1 MFSFKFWYTHLY
13 RVFIH
18 FRMENL
24 FMDTCSRN
32 LGDEDPQQCYD
43 QSEHWVK
50 SEEKLN
56 KEINLNI

>member
-1 MFSFKFWYTHLY
+1 
-13 RVFIH
+13 
-18 FRMENL
+18 
-24 FMDTCSRN
+24 MDTCSRN